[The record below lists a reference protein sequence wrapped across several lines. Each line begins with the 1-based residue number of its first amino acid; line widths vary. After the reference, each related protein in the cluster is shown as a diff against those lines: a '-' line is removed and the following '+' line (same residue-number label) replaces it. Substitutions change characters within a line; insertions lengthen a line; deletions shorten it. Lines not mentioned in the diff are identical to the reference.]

1 MNRTVLVLTTL
12 VALQLALAVALAFSG
27 QDYGAFQSGQKLMA
41 LDAETVDRIIIR
53 GEEGKRVEL
62 LKDGDKWFLPDLD
75 RFPVAPQPAK
85 ALVTKVADL
94 AKGWPIATSSSAAD
108 RFKVGAEKF
117 ERKLTFF
124 EGQREIGALFIGSSP
139 SFRKVN
145 ARVSGEDEIY
155 NIPFNSYEASA
166 KPEDWE
172 DKDFLKL
179 GNEDIV
185 RATMPAFTLE
195 RKDGRFTVTGLK
207 QDEETNE
214 EEVETLIGKLAAPT
228 FQSVL
233 GTDDKPEYGQDSPVL
248 EIAVEL
254 KGGEQIAYVYSKPE
268 SGDHFVLKTSAHPY
282 FFKVRKYTLDRL
294 REFDQKK
301 VVRKATPDGGNANGK
316 EESPE
321 PVASEASESGISKN
335 D

>member
-1 MNRTVLVLTTL
+1 MNRTVPVLTTL
-12 VALQLALAVALAFSG
+12 VVLQLALAVALAFSG
-27 QDYGAFQSGQKLMA
+27 QDYGAFQSDQKLMA
-41 LDAETVDRIIIR
+41 LDAETVDRIIIQ

-75 RFPVAPQPAK
+75 RFPVAPQPAE
-85 ALVTKVADL
+85 ALATKVAGL
-94 AKGWPIATSSSAAD
+94 TKAAIGIEIGLD
-108 RFKVGAEKF
+108 I
-117 ERKLTFF
+117 ERIGDPGILGTLQKTFF
-124 EGQREIGALFIGSSP
+124 EDNREIGTLFLGTSP

-166 KPEDWE
+166 KPEDWV
-172 DKDFLKL
+172 DKDFLNLK
-179 GNEDIV
+179 NEDIV
-185 RATMPAFTLE
+185 RATLPAFTLE
-195 RKDGRFTVTGLK
+195 RKDGKFTVTGLK

-214 EEVETLIGKLAAPT
+214 EEVETLIEKLAAPT
-228 FQSVL
+228 FQSAL
-233 GTDDKPEYGQDSPVL
+233 GTDNKPEYGQDSPVL
-248 EIAVEL
+248 EISVEL

-282 FFKVRKYTLDRL
+282 FFKVSKYALERL

-301 VVRKATPDGGNANGK
+301 VVRKVTPDGANANEK
-316 EESPE
+316 ENSPE
-321 PVASEASESGISKN
+321 PVASEASENGISKS

>member
-1 MNRTVLVLTTL
+1 M
-12 VALQLALAVALAFSG
+12 
-27 QDYGAFQSGQKLMA
+27 
-41 LDAETVDRIIIR
+41 
-53 GEEGKRVEL
+53 
-62 LKDGDKWFLPDLD
+62 
-75 RFPVAPQPAK
+75 
-85 ALVTKVADL
+85 TKVADL
-94 AKGWPIATSSSAAD
+94 TKGWPVATSSSAAD

-117 ERKLTFF
+117 ERRLTFF
-124 EGQREIGALFIGSSP
+124 EDNQEVGTLFIGSSP

-166 KPEDWE
+166 KPEDWV
-172 DKDFLKL
+172 DKNFLKL
-179 GNEDIV
+179 ASENIV

-195 RKDGRFTVTGLK
+195 KKDGKFTVTGLQ

-233 GTDDKPEYGQDSPVL
+233 GTDNKPEYGQDSPVL

-268 SGDHFVLKTSAHPY
+268 SGDHFVLKLPRIRIFS
-282 FFKVRKYTLDRL
+282 R
-294 REFDQKK
+294 
-301 VVRKATPDGGNANGK
+301 
-316 EESPE
+316 
-321 PVASEASESGISKN
+321 
-335 D
+335 

>member
-1 MNRTVLVLTTL
+1 MNRTVPVLATL
-12 VALQLALAVALAFSG
+12 AVVQLALTVALAFSG
-27 QDYGAFQSGQKLMA
+27 QDYGAFRSDQKLMA
-41 LDAETVDRIIIR
+41 LDAETVDRIVIQ
-53 GEEGKRVEL
+53 GEEGQSIEI
-62 LKDGDKWFLPDLD
+62 LKDGDKWILPDLD
-75 RFPVAPQPAK
+75 RFPVASQPAE
-85 ALVTKVADL
+85 ALLTKVADL
-94 AKGWPIATSSSAAD
+94 AKGWPVATSSSAAD

-124 EGQREIGALFIGSSP
+124 EDKREIGTLFIGSSP

-155 NIPFNSYEASA
+155 SIPFNSYEASA
-166 KPEDWE
+166 KPEDWV
-172 DKDFLKL
+172 DKDFLNLK
-179 GNEDIV
+179 NEDIV
-185 RATMPAFTLE
+185 RATLPAFTLE
-195 RKDGRFTVTGLK
+195 RKDEKFTVTGLK

-214 EEVETLIGKLAAPT
+214 EEVETLIGKLTAPT

-316 EESPE
+316 EKSPE
-321 PVASEASESGISKN
+321 PVASEASESGISES

>member
-1 MNRTVLVLTTL
+1 MNRTVPVLTTL
-12 VALQLALAVALAFSG
+12 VVLQLALAVALAFSG

-41 LDAETVDRIIIR
+41 LDAETVDRIIIQ

-75 RFPVAPQPAK
+75 RFPVAPQPAE
-85 ALVTKVADL
+85 ALATNVAGL
-94 AKGWPIATSSSAAD
+94 TKGWPIATSSSAAD

-124 EGQREIGALFIGSSP
+124 EDNREIGTLFIGSSP

-155 NIPFNSYEASA
+155 NIPFNSYEAST
-166 KPEDWE
+166 KPEDWV
-172 DKDFLKL
+172 DKEFLNLK
-179 GNEDIV
+179 NEDIV

-195 RKDGRFTVTGLK
+195 RKDGKFTVTGLK

-214 EEVETLIGKLAAPT
+214 EEVKTLTAKLAAPT

-233 GTDDKPEYGQDSPVL
+233 GTDDKPEYGQDSPIL
-248 EIAVEL
+248 EITVEL

-268 SGDHFVLKTSAHPY
+268 SGNHFVLKTSAQPY
-282 FFKVRKYTLDRL
+282 FFKVSEYALERL

-301 VVRKATPDGGNANGK
+301 VVRNATPDGANGNGK
-316 EESPE
+316 EKSPE
-321 PVASEASESGISKN
+321 PVASEASESGTSKS